1 MIEKCFAA
9 VQGISTGVY
18 SGSDKLLTLTTNS
31 YNKNSMKMNELEY
44 DGYVLE
50 KSDKYYKKLDKVKEW
65 NKKSKSSL
73 IHNSFNPTV
82 FQSYTLPILHSP
94 NLTFFQSYTLPILHS
109 CKPTLFQSYTLPIPH
124 SFSPTHF
131 QHSNTLTF

>member
-1 MIEKCFAA
+1 MLHWPTSTNFFFVIILIEKCFAA

-65 NKKSKSSL
+65 NKKSKSWL
-73 IHNSFNPTV
+73 KIHKIIDPV
-82 FQSYTLPILHSP
+82 
-94 NLTFFQSYTLPILHS
+94 
-109 CKPTLFQSYTLPIPH
+109 
-124 SFSPTHF
+124 
-131 QHSNTLTF
+131 